1 MLLGTTHVFHNN
13 CHSLHANCVPGTD
26 ASVFIYYCVT
36 VLFLGHV
43 MRHVRDGKVARV
55 QLSRRFPGTPTITL
69 ELALACLLLLTSRSR
84 SGVWL
89 LEDKYTESE
98 NSFFMPS

>member
-1 MLLGTTHVFHNN
+1 MLPISSAFREGRIARCLKRQGTWSAGHR
-13 CHSLHANCVPGTD
+13 CV
-26 ASVFIYYCVT
+26 
-36 VLFLGHV
+36 
-43 MRHVRDGKVARV
+43 DGKVARV
-55 QLSRRFPGTPTITL
+55 QLSRCFPGTPTITL

-84 SGVWL
+84 SGVWP